1 MIGYRMDWSSIPSRE
16 KEFSFTTMSIPA
28 VVSVQVHNH
37 WVLRAH
43 PGGKAAGGAKL
54 ITEILMLVL
63 RMCGTVPPV
72 SVCFCNVM
80 FN

>member
-1 MIGYRMDWSSIPSRE
+1 
-16 KEFSFTTMSIPA
+16 MSIPA

-37 WVLRAH
+37 WVLGAH
-43 PGGKAAGGAKL
+43 PGDKAAGFAKL
-54 ITEILMLVL
+54 TTDILMLML

-72 SVCFCNVM
+72 SVCFCDVM

>member
-1 MIGYRMDWSSIPSRE
+1 MVIEWTGVRFPAGRRGIL
-16 KEFSFTTMSIPA
+16 FTTMSIPA

-37 WVLRAH
+37 WVLGAL
-43 PGGKAAGGAKL
+43 PGDKAAGGAKL
-54 ITEILMLVL
+54 TTDILMLML

-72 SVCFCNVM
+72 SVCFCSVM

>member
-1 MIGYRMDWSSIPSRE
+1 
-16 KEFSFTTMSIPA
+16 MSIPA

-37 WVLRAH
+37 WVL
-43 PGGKAAGGAKL
+43 GVLCGDKAAGGAKL
-54 ITEILMLVL
+54 STDILMLML

-72 SVCFCNVM
+72 SECFCNVM